1 MTEEEKDRLRQAKE
15 DVTGLL
21 AGTDIDRYRLTE
33 VDSRLDS
40 YVREVAGNPDGH
52 NLYEQLA
59 VARFLPC
66 ATSTGLTLPKSGSFA
81 ISTKACTFRARL
93 GSSSTS

>member
-33 VDSRLDS
+33 VDSRLDD
-40 YVREVAGNPDGH
+40 YVREVAGDPEAH

-59 VARFLPC
+59 VARFSTYAISTVSMLRRC
-66 ATSTGLTLPKSGSFA
+66 GSFATSTKVCIFPARPGSNG
-81 ISTKACTFRARL
+81 T
-93 GSSSTS
+93 G

>member
-33 VDSRLDS
+33 VDSRLDD
-40 YVREVAGNPDGH
+40 YAREVA
-52 NLYEQLA
+52 
-59 VARFLPC
+59 
-66 ATSTGLTLPKSGSFA
+66 ATRMRTTYM
-81 ISTKACTFRARL
+81 
-93 GSSSTS
+93 SSWQ